1 MILFNFSVLAR
12 PADSISLRQPDP
24 QGLYIWRM
32 MHDQSVGRICLVVNE
47 DYTKMIMEDWLKKEG
62 IKPSFYEMLDESDP
76 ILRAEKINRIG
87 AVFGKPEWYV
97 DNDPRTCAET
107 LKLGMPT
114 MLIASPYLVRP
125 EWSNMKVIKEWN
137 VLVEELDT
145 QALRAAE
152 KTWRE

>member
-12 PADSISLRQPDP
+12 PADSIALRQPDS

-47 DYTKMIMEDWLKKEG
+47 DYSKMIIEDWLKKEG
-62 IKPSFYEMLDESDP
+62 IKPSFYEMLDEPDP
-76 ILRAEKINRIG
+76 VLRAEKVHRIG

-107 LKLGMPT
+107 LKLGIPT
-114 MLIASPYLVRP
+114 LLIASPYLVRP
-125 EWSNMKVIKEWN
+125 EWSNMKVIREWGS
-137 VLVEELDT
+137 LVEEMDN
-145 QALRAAE
+145 QALKAAE

>member
-1 MILFNFSVLAR
+1 VILFNFSVLAR

-32 MHDQSVGRICLVVNE
+32 MHDQSIGRICLVVNE

-76 ILRAEKINRIG
+76 VLRAEKINRIG

>member
-1 MILFNFSVLAR
+1 
-12 PADSISLRQPDP
+12 
-24 QGLYIWRM
+24 

>member
-47 DYTKMIMEDWLKKEG
+47 DYTKMTMEDWRKKEG

>member
-1 MILFNFSVLAR
+1 
-12 PADSISLRQPDP
+12 
-24 QGLYIWRM
+24 

-76 ILRAEKINRIG
+76 TLRAEKINRIG

>member
-32 MHDQSVGRICLVVNE
+32 MHDQSIGRICLVVNE

-76 ILRAEKINRIG
+76 VLRAEKINRIG

>member
-32 MHDQSVGRICLVVNE
+32 MHDQSIGRICLVINE

-76 ILRAEKINRIG
+76 VLRAEKINRIG

>member
-12 PADSISLRQPDP
+12 PADSIALRQPDS

-47 DYTKMIMEDWLKKEG
+47 DYSKLIIEDWLKKEG
-62 IKPSFYEMLDESDP
+62 IKPSFYEMLDEPDP
-76 ILRAEKINRIG
+76 VLRAEKVHRIG

-97 DNDPRTCAET
+97 DNNPKTCAET
-107 LKLGMPT
+107 LKLGIPT
-114 MLIASPYLVRP
+114 ILVASPYVVRP
-125 EWSNMKVIKEWN
+125 EWANMKVMREWDT
-137 VLVEELDT
+137 LVEELDN
-145 QALRAAE
+145 QALKAAE